1 MKESILD
8 YEGNLVEKKD
18 IFRIIVSEKGSDE
31 SMKREAVVSDLEMT
45 MKNNIF
51 HQEHSVNY

>member
-45 MKNNIF
+45 LTIISFVKSI
-51 HQEHSVNY
+51 V